1 MRKLIYNAQTTLN
14 NHIANQDGGFWEPF
28 PWGDTEQAFT
38 NTFYAGIDTWVLSR
52 KVFEVIVPW
61 WTTVAEGSI
70 PEDVPAV
77 SEVDRE
83 FAQLLAGSRKI
94 AISRTL
100 LPSVDREVI
109 SGDIARRLQDL
120 KEQPGKDILLGAG
133 PGTLAPLLK
142 VQGLIDELLL
152 VLHPAVI
159 SSGPR
164 LFDDDDL
171 ALRLIEATP
180 FEAGAIV
187 VRYQVL

>member
-14 NHIANQDGGFWEPF
+14 NRIADPDGAFWEPF
-28 PWGDTEQAFT
+28 PWGDAEQAFT
-38 NTFYAGIDTWVLSR
+38 NRFYAGVDTWVLTR

-61 WTTVAEGSI
+61 WTTVAEGNV
-70 PEDVPAV
+70 PDDVPAV
-77 SEVDRE
+77 SAVDRE
-83 FAQLLAGSRKI
+83 FAGLLAASRKI
-94 AISRTL
+94 AISRTMG
-100 LPSVDREVI
+100 PAPDREVI
-109 SGDIARRLQDL
+109 SGDIATELQRL
-120 KEQPGKDILLGAG
+120 KEESGTDILLGAG
-133 PGTLAPLLK
+133 PATLAPLLR
-142 VQGLIDELLL
+142 VRGLIDELLL

-180 FEAGAIV
+180 FPAGAIV